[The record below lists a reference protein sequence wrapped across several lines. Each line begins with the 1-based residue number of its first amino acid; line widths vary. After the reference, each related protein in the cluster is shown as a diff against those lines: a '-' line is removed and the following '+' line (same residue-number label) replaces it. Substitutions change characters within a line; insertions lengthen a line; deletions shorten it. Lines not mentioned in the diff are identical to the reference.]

1 MSRQTQQALSEI
13 AAVIAAGGVIAYRT
27 DTFYG
32 LGADPLNA
40 DAVGKIRRL
49 KGREE
54 TKPVLILISST
65 REVDRFV
72 QKRTKLFDHVANKL
86 WPGPVTLVGEA
97 RPELPDELTAGSKTI
112 GVRWADDVVN
122 ILVGSCGGALTA
134 TSANPSGQPPASSAE
149 EVRAYFPI
157 GLDLVVDDGPA
168 AADKPSTVLDVS
180 SRTLKLIREG
190 VVSKDDLERLLGEEV
205 SS

>member
-13 AAVIAAGGVIAYRT
+13 AAVIAAGGIIAYRT

-40 DAVGKIRRL
+40 NAVGKIRSL

-54 TKPVLILISST
+54 TKPILILISGM

-72 QKRTKLFDHVANKL
+72 QKRTKLFDDVAHKL

-97 RPELPDELTAGSKTI
+97 RPELPDELTARSKTI
-112 GVRWADDVVN
+112 GVRWADDIVN
-122 ILVGSCGGALTA
+122 ILVDSCGGALTA
-134 TSANPSGQPPASSAE
+134 TSANPSGRAPARSAG
-149 EVRAYFPI
+149 EVRAYFPA

-168 AADKPSTVLDVS
+168 AGDKPSTLLDLS
-180 SRTLKLIREG
+180 GDTLKLIREG
-190 VVSKDDLERLLGEEV
+190 AVSRSELEELVGEL
-205 SS
+205 S

>member
-1 MSRQTQQALSEI
+1 MSRQTQQALSEV

-32 LGADPLNA
+32 LGADPFNA
-40 DAVGKIRRL
+40 DAVGKIRSL

-54 TKPVLILISST
+54 SKPILILISSKV
-65 REVDRFV
+65 EVDRFV

-86 WPGPVTLVGEA
+86 WPGPITLVGEA

-122 ILVGSCGGALTA
+122 ILVDSCGGALTA
-134 TSANPSGQPPASSAE
+134 TSANPSGSEPARSAE
-149 EVRAYFPI
+149 EVRAYFSTA
-157 GLDLVVDDGPA
+157 LDLIVDGGSVA
-168 AADKPSTVLDVS
+168 AGEPSTVLDLS
-180 SRTLKLIREG
+180 GDTPKLIREG
-190 VVSKDDLERLLGEEV
+190 AIGVRELEEV
-205 SS
+205 LGLRM